1 MRKKLI
7 PNFVMQ
13 HFQKNPQIGRKELA
27 KAAKIPETEAR
38 FYCRVYSEMN
48 KNIHYKSRGIALFDI
63 QYPLQDEACMNV
75 IEEFIKDFKPHCLIY
90 GGDQMQFDTISSF
103 NIRKPKLLEGKRLKA
118 EYKGFQKD
126 ILDRFE
132 AVVPTRCKK
141 FFMVGNH
148 EYRIERLIEKFPQ
161 HEGFVEL
168 KNNLRLDN
176 YTIIP
181 FNDVFNIGDMHF
193 AHGWYWNKYYAE
205 KTMRVAQKMIFVG
218 HVHTPQV
225 YTAVSPAYAL
235 PKQCVGVGC
244 LCNTNPSY
252 MEDKPNYWV
261 HQFLFWY
268 MMDDGT
274 FTYYTPTI
282 VNGRVIINGKLY
294 DGNRD

>member
-1 MRKKLI
+1 
-7 PNFVMQ
+7 
-13 HFQKNPQIGRKELA
+13 
-27 KAAKIPETEAR
+27 
-38 FYCRVYSEMN
+38 
-48 KNIHYKSRGIALFDI
+48 
-63 QYPLQDEACMNV
+63 
-75 IEEFIKDFKPHCLIY
+75 
-90 GGDQMQFDTISSF
+90 MQFDTISSF
-103 NIRKPKLLEGKRLKA
+103 NIRKPKLLEGKRLKT

-132 AVVPTRCKK
+132 AVVPARCKK

-161 HEGFVEL
+161 HEGFAEL
-168 KNNLRLDN
+168 KYNLKLHD
-176 YTIIP
+176 YTVIP

-193 AHGWYWNKYYAE
+193 THGWYWNKYYAE
-205 KTMRVAQKMIFVG
+205 KTLRVAQKMIFCG
-218 HVHTPQV
+218 HVHTPQI

-244 LCNTNPSY
+244 LCNSNPSY
-252 MEDKPNYWV
+252 LEDKPNYWV

-294 DGNRD
+294 DGNRE